1 MRCDERLRPR
11 LLANIV
17 LTGGNSLLPGMN
29 VRLQKELAEMLPK
42 NVNVR
47 VSAQKGRENFIW
59 NGGAHLS
66 TLSSFQRLW
75 LTKQDYLETGATL
88 SVQEGNVFE
97 QK

>member
-17 LTGGNSLLPGMN
+17 LTGGNSLLPNLN

-47 VSAQKGRENFIW
+47 VRILKFENF
-59 NGGAHLS
+59 AFLS
-66 TLSSFQRLW
+66 FLLKVVLVTELLRLNF
-75 LTKQDYLETGATL
+75 T
-88 SVQEGNVFE
+88 
-97 QK
+97 QKLKIFFINTFILIFLRKLP

>member
-1 MRCDERLRPR
+1 M
-11 LLANIV
+11 
-17 LTGGNSLLPGMN
+17 LTGGNSLLPNMN
-29 VRLQKELAEMLPK
+29 VRLQKELAEILPK

-47 VSAQKGRENFIW
+47 VSAQKGRENFTW